1 MREGKLFINDK
12 DAYTNYGVFL
22 AKDRGGTYDN
32 LSALLTPPPAKRHTT
47 VDYRERDGEEAD
59 VSDVRFEARDLSLR
73 LAMITDNE
81 QEFRTKYKGFIEI
94 LRSGLLNVRVSEI
107 GKTYKLYYLSCPGT
121 VMKTRLRTTGRL
133 AAIWTVKFREP
144 KPDF

>member
-1 MREGKLFINDK
+1 
-12 DAYTNYGVFL
+12 
-22 AKDRGGTYDN
+22 
-32 LSALLTPPPAKRHTT
+32 
-47 VDYRERDGEEAD
+47 
-59 VSDVRFEARDLSLR
+59 
-73 LAMITDNE
+73 MITDNE
-81 QEFRTKYKGFIEI
+81 QEFRTKYKGFIEV